1 MVMEMNLISTHPVK
15 KSDLGFHGN
24 LFGGKCLS
32 WVDSAGAAFAAEVCD
47 TPRMV
52 TKLIDKC
59 IFNKPAREGQLLKI
73 YGVVEVVGNT
83 SLTVRLEARSHNVY
97 NGKQNLILSTNMVF
111 VRIDEQGDAIPI
123 SDRVRE
129 KYGNNISKEGYE
141 EIEKLRKKYVI
152 NEEELKI
159 LKEQRKK

>member
-1 MVMEMNLISTHPVK
+1 MKQITQHPIK

-24 LFGGKCLS
+24 LFGGKLLA
-32 WVDSAGAAFAAEVCD
+32 WMDAAGAGFAAEICD

-73 YGVVEVVGNT
+73 YGAVEVVGNT

-111 VRIDEQGDAIPI
+111 VRIDEQGEAIPI
-123 SDRVRE
+123 SGRVRE

>member
-1 MVMEMNLISTHPVK
+1 MKQITQHPIK

-24 LFGGKCLS
+24 LFGGKLLA
-32 WVDSAGAAFAAEVCD
+32 WMDAAGAGFAAEVCD

-73 YGVVEVVGNT
+73 YGAVEMVGNT
-83 SLTVRLEARSHNVY
+83 SLTVRLETRSHNVY

-141 EIEKLRKKYVI
+141 EIERLRKKYVI

>member
-1 MVMEMNLISTHPVK
+1 MRHITTHPIK

-24 LFGGKCLS
+24 LFGGKLLA
-32 WVDSAGAAFAAEVCD
+32 WMDAAGAGFAAEMCD

-52 TKLIDKC
+52 TKAIDQC

-73 YGVVEVVGNT
+73 YGAVEVVGNT

-129 KYGNNISKEGYE
+129 KYGNNISKCVSL
-141 EIEKLRKKYVI
+141 IVQL
-152 NEEELKI
+152 
-159 LKEQRKK
+159 